1 MFTSEGALGSLLI
14 YAEAEASEIIPSAS
28 QSSEYLLQTDELN
41 LAAGD
46 MCRRLSE
53 LFGIEQLRKRE
64 IKTKKY

>member
-28 QSSEYLLQTDELN
+28 QCSKFYFKLTSY